1 MSHRLYSSNIGRIVD
16 PSGKGDFTTIATAL
30 TASSSGQTIFI
41 RPGTYTENLTLKAGV
56 NLVAY
61 DCSALTPS
69 VTIIGKLTATFAG
82 TCTIEGIRLQTNSDN
97 ILSITGSAATIVNL
111 LSCYINATNAT
122 AIVSTTTSTSS
133 KILLYYCTGNLGTT
147 GIAYFTIDHGE
158 LSIYYSLLYNSGVSA
173 TQSVGANDSAF
184 NFYYS
189 YFTNAVSYTGSSTCA
204 IYDTVIALGGI
215 AVIPVTTSGT
225 GTVAI
230 RKSRIE
236 SGSQSAITV
245 GAGTIVQLTN
255 TTLDSSNAAVVAGA
269 GTLQYVNPMFTGS
282 SSEMTTKTQTA
293 SVSRPGI
300 TRSAAQPAF
309 MAYVNTTITNVSG
322 DSTDYTVIFDTEVYD
337 QNGDFNLG
345 TSTFTAPYTGKYYL
359 QFAVLVSGGS
369 TITGANAKIVTSN
382 RTYNNT
388 MPLSPG
394 STASCSVNMS
404 VIADMDAGD
413 TATFNINTTDG
424 GGKIDDVNGL
434 SSSTLRTYCSGYL
447 VC

>member
-16 PSGKGDFTTIATAL
+16 PSGKGDFTTITAALAAT
-30 TASSSGQTIFI
+30 TTGQIFI
-41 RPGTYTENLTLKAGV
+41 RPGTYTENLTLKADV

-61 DCSALTPS
+61 DCSSLTPT
-69 VTIIGKLTATFAG
+69 VTIVGKLTATFAG

-97 ILSITGSAATIVNL
+97 ILSITGSSATIVNL

-133 KILLYYCTGNLGTT
+133 KILLYYCAGNLGTT
-147 GIAYFTIDHGE
+147 GIAYFSIDHGE
-158 LSIYYSLLYNSGVSA
+158 LSVYYSLLYNSGVSA

-204 IYDTVIALGGI
+204 IYDTVISLGGI
-215 AVIPVTTSGT
+215 AVIPITTSGT
-225 GTVAI
+225 GTVSV

-236 SGSQSAITV
+236 SGAQSAITV
-245 GAGTIVQLTN
+245 GAGTIVQITSSSI
-255 TTLDSSNAAVVAGA
+255 DSSNTNAITGA
-269 GTLQYVNPMFTGS
+269 GTIQYTDVMFTGS
-282 SSEMTTKTQTA
+282 SNLINTTMQTA
-293 SVSRPGI
+293 SYVNLGKSKASG
-300 TRSAAQPAF
+300 QPAF
-309 MAYVNTTITNVSG
+309 LAYVNTTITNVTG
-322 DSTDYTVIFDTEVYD
+322 DSSDYTVIFDTEVYD
-337 QNGDFNLG
+337 NDGNFDLAS
-345 TSTFTAPYTGKYYL
+345 STFTAPVTGKYFL
-359 QFAVLVSGGS
+359 QFAVLVTGGT

-394 STASCSVNMS
+394 ATTSCSINMS
-404 VIADMDAGD
+404 VIADMDAAD
-413 TATFNINTTDG
+413 TATFVVNTTDG
-424 GGKIDDVNGL
+424 GGKVDDVNGL
-434 SSSTLRTYCSGYL
+434 SSSTLRTYVSGHL